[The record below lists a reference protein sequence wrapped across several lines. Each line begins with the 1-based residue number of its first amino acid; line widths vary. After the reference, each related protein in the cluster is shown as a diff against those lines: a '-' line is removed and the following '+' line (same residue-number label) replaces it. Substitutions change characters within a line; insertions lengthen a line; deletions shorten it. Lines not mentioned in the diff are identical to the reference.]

1 MPPTPPLPPS
11 TPSVPPST
19 GPAPVPAPAPPS
31 QAAPPPQAA
40 PVAYIGPYRV
50 IRELGA
56 GGMGRVHLAASRS
69 GRAVAVKV
77 VRPELAADP
86 DFRRRFKA
94 EVDAARAVS
103 GAFTAPVVDADPEGP
118 QPWLATAYIPGPS
131 LTDALD
137 AHGPMPEPTL
147 RVLGGGLAEALAA
160 IHRAGLIHRDL
171 KPSNILLT
179 LDGPRVIDFGISRAV
194 DGTVLTAEGQVAGSP
209 GFMSPEQSRGGELTA
224 ASDVFAFG
232 AVLAF
237 AATGV
242 PPFGTGAVHALLYRA
257 AYEEPELTG
266 VPHGLLGIV
275 TACLAKDPAHR
286 PTVEQLQTWL
296 RPETTA
302 GWLGAVELQ
311 VTEDQ
316 RTLAGALR
324 GPLLG
329 RRGLLAGGAALAVTA
344 AAGGTAWFLSSRGDG
359 AGPSATPE
367 LVWTKE
373 LPRPGMFLDEVTRS
387 TLLCT
392 EKAVGACFDRST
404 GKLLWKDLDG
414 QNTDALADDKHV
426 YTVRTD
432 GKVYGFDG
440 RSGKK
445 LWDAPGGDDA
455 PQLGFT
461 DGELVLTS
469 SRGRFRALEAS
480 SGEERWT
487 SPETKEVGSVIGVTP
502 AGAPLLWGSASKVT
516 PGAMLMG
523 CAALDRKTGERLW
536 AKDLVTLQPPE
547 KGTKSK
553 VLHGIDAD
561 MKVLALDPEAGRTL
575 WSRPTRL
582 PPTNSEIIGYSRSLS
597 LLDGTLFCYP
607 STGFNGSTR
616 GLLAAFDP
624 GSGKTLWSVR
634 TTARGNRGFARAG
647 STVCYLDKKVLYG
660 LDAATGAKRWTAG
673 SGLADLDLL
682 GAVRGLFF
690 AAGTKGLYAF
700 DAGTGEQVWHH
711 RVSGGSGKWS
721 GRAVGGD
728 LYAAWSGRLF
738 RVRVPQ
744 A

>member
-1 MPPTPPLPPS
+1 MTIPPTPPMPPS
-11 TPSVPPST
+11 S
-19 GPAPVPAPAPPS
+19 PAPAGPTPSAPPP
-31 QAAPPPQAA
+31 PPPQAA
-40 PVAYIGPYRV
+40 AAPASYIGPYRV

-209 GFMSPEQSRGGELTA
+209 GFMSPEQSRGLELTP

-237 AATGV
+237 AATGT

-257 AYEEPELTG
+257 AYEEPQLTG
-266 VPHGLLGIV
+266 VPPHLLGIV
-275 TACLAKDPAHR
+275 AACLDKDPARR
-286 PTVEQLQTWL
+286 PTVGQLQAWL

-316 RTLAGALR
+316 RTLQGALR
-324 GPLLG
+324 GPLLS
-329 RRGLLAGGAALAVTA
+329 RRRLLAGGGALAVTA
-344 AAGGTAWFLSSRGDG
+344 AAGGTFWFLRSRGGDG
-359 AGPSATPE
+359 GDTAAAPE
-367 LVWTKE
+367 LDWTKE
-373 LPRPGMFLDEVTRS
+373 LPRPAMFLRAVTRS

-392 EKAVGACFDRST
+392 EKASGACFDRTT
-404 GKLLWKDLDG
+404 GKLLWKDLGG
-414 QNTDALADDKHV
+414 QNTDALADDKRV

-432 GKVYGFDG
+432 GKVHAFDG

-445 LWDAPGGDDA
+445 LWDAPPTGGNA
-455 PQLGFT
+455 PQLWQS
-461 DGELVLTS
+461 DGELVMTTS
-469 SRGRFRALEAS
+469 GGRFRALEAS

-487 SPETKEVGSVIGVTP
+487 ARDEEDVSMALGTTP
-502 AGAPLLWGSASKVT
+502 AGAPLVWGGASKTT
-516 PGAMLMG
+516 PGALLKG
-523 CAALDRKTGERLW
+523 YSVLDRDTGERVW
-536 AKDLVTLQPPE
+536 AKDLVALHPPE
-547 KGTKSK
+547 KGK
-553 VLHGIDAD
+553 VLYGIDAG
-561 MKVLALDPEAGRTL
+561 MKLLALDPEDGRTR
-575 WSRPTRL
+575 WSEPTEL
-582 PPTNSEIIGYSRSLS
+582 PPTNAEILGWDSSLR
-597 LLDGTLFCYP
+597 LLEGTLFCYP
-607 STGFNGSTR
+607 STGFSGSTR

-624 GSGKTLWSVR
+624 ASGRTLWSVR
-634 TTARGNRGFARAG
+634 TAARGNRGYARAG
-647 STVCYLDKKVLYG
+647 ATVCHLDDKVLHG
-660 LDAATGAKRWTAG
+660 LDARTGAERWTAG
-673 SGLADLDLL
+673 AGLAGLDFL
-682 GAVRGLFF
+682 GTLHGLFL

-700 DAGTGEQVWHH
+700 HADTGERVWHH
-711 RVSGGSGKWS
+711 RATGGSGTWTAHVVGDHLYATWS
-721 GRAVGGD
+721 GK
-728 LYAAWSGRLF
+728 LF
-738 RVRVPQ
+738 RFSVPK